1 MDKTYADLLRER
13 ARGFT
18 GPGGDPE
25 LQLVMINAADF
36 LDKQAKCLRMAADRF
51 DDIGSVMD
59 EGAYNNSG
67 FMRASARRCRQLD
80 F

>member
-13 ARGFT
+13 ARGFN
-18 GPGGDPE
+18 GPGGDAE
-25 LQLVMINAADF
+25 LSLLLTNAADA

-59 EGAYNNSG
+59 DGTYNNSG
-67 FMRASARRCRQLD
+67 FMRASAQRCRELD